1 MKIYIG
7 LSSWSE
13 IIPYVLFVVVSIAM
27 QCDPVIYPLGA
38 YCSPFI
44 VQGRAMFI
52 GYVSGSITRYGLHPS
67 LSGNRYIYLHVFL
80 PYLLGS

>member
-1 MKIYIG
+1 MKICIG

-27 QCDPVIYPLGA
+27 QCDLVIYPLGA

-44 VQGRAMFI
+44 VQGGAMFI

-67 LSGNRYIYLHVFL
+67 LLGNRYIYLHVFL
-80 PYLLGS
+80 SYLLGS